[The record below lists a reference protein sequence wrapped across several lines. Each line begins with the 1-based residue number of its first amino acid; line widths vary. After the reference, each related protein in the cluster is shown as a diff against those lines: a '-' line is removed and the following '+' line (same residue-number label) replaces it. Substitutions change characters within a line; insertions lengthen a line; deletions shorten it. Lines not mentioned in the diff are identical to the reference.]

1 MSEKVIIMSFESE
14 SKAFQ
19 AFSEIKSLH
28 TQGIIEGEQMAVLKH
43 VPNHKLE
50 PVDFIDFTGRDKN
63 AKAGL
68 IGLVIGI
75 LGGPLGMLLGWF
87 TGSVIGNYQDVK
99 EVQGA
104 LSIFDETIKLIPEGT
119 TGAIL
124 IAKEEKIGDLNDLI
138 MKKLN
143 GNIKRLDR
151 TIVEDDVSE
160 ALEAEKEAG
169 ERAKKRWN
177 ERNKN
182 KDENEDQKKDNNDK

>member
-19 AFSEIKSLH
+19 AFSEIKTLH
-28 TQGIIEGEQMAVLKH
+28 VKGMIKGEQMAVLEH
-43 VPNHKLE
+43 VPNHKLQ

-68 IGLVIGI
+68 IGLVVGI

-87 TGSVIGNYQDVK
+87 TGSVIGNFQDVK
-99 EVQGA
+99 EVKGA
-104 LSIFDETIKLIPEGT
+104 LSIFDETIELIPEGT

-124 IAKEEKIGDLNDLI
+124 IAKEEKIGHLNDLVI
-138 MKKLN
+138 EKLE

-151 TIVEDDVSE
+151 EKVEEDVEE

-169 ERAKKRWN
+169 ERANQRWN
-177 ERNKN
+177 NR
-182 KDENEDQKKDNNDK
+182 KKDKEES